1 MNDSAF
7 NHNGQSRRDFIHHA
21 AKTFLGVGALSLVNG
36 KSFAN
41 SAPPLR
47 LGGAAKSVVYIYLTG
62 GMSHID
68 TFDTK
73 PGAETQ
79 GPVESIKTA
88 ADGIRVSQYFP
99 KLAQQMNHVAIINSM
114 NSTQGAHEQGQYYM
128 HTSYFLR
135 GTIQHPHM
143 GAWSSHFLGKRNRLL
158 PANVKIGGGSA
169 SLGAGFL
176 ESKHAAVPIGDPEE
190 GLQHSSIPN
199 GVSQT
204 QFSRRMRR
212 LRQMNQNFQSK
223 YNTKHTR
230 AYSEMYDE
238 AVRLMRS
245 RDLDA
250 FDLTKEDE
258 KVRARYGEHRFG
270 QACLLAR
277 RLVKNDVRFVE
288 VNLGGWDTHDNNFER
303 VAENAA
309 TLDDGLSA
317 LLQDLN
323 SEGLIDETLVV
334 VATEFGRTPT
344 IQADRNGRNHY
355 PQAFTCLLAG
365 GGIKGGFRYG
375 KTDKEGREVIENMV
389 TVPDF
394 NATIAMAM
402 GLPIEEEAVSPSG
415 RPFKI
420 ADHGSPIKELFA

>member
-1 MNDSAF
+1 MPDPFINQ
-7 NHNGQSRRDFIHHA
+7 NPQSRRDFIQHA
-21 AKTFLGVGALSLVNG
+21 AKTFLGVGALSMLSAR
-36 KSFAN
+36 SFAD
-41 SAPPLR
+41 SAPAINF
-47 LGGAAKSVVYIYLTG
+47 GGTAKSVIYIYLTG
-62 GMSHID
+62 GMSHVD

-73 PGAETQ
+73 PGTEVQ

-88 ADGIRVSQYFP
+88 ADGIQISQYFP
-99 KLAQQMNHVAIINSM
+99 KLAHHMNHVAIVNSM

-135 GTIQHPHM
+135 GTIQHPHL
-143 GAWSSHFLGKRNRLL
+143 GAWSSHYLGKRNRLL
-158 PANVKIGGGSA
+158 PGNVKIGNGSA

-176 ESKHAAVPIGDPEE
+176 ESKHAAVPIGSPEE
-190 GLQHSSIPN
+190 GLQHSSLPSGI
-199 GVSQT
+199 SQT

-212 LRQMNQNFQSK
+212 LQQMNRTFQSK
-223 YNTKHTR
+223 YNTKQTR

-250 FDLTKEDE
+250 FDLTKENE
-258 KVRARYGEHRFG
+258 KVRARYGDHRFG

-303 VAENAA
+303 VSTNAA
-309 TLDDGLSA
+309 LLDDGLSA
-317 LLQDLN
+317 LLNDLA
-323 SEGLIDETLVV
+323 STGLIDQTLIV

-344 IQADRNGRNHY
+344 IQTERSGRNHY

-365 GGIKGGFRYG
+365 GGIKGGYRYG

-402 GLPIEEEAVSPSG
+402 GLPIEEEAISPSG

-420 ADHGSPIKELFA
+420 ADHGSPIRELFA